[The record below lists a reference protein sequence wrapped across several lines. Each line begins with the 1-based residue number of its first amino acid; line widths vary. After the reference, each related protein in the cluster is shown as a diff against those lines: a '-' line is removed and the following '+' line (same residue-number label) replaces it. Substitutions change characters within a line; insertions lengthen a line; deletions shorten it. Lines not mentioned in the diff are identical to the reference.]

1 MLNRAHYLERQA
13 EKAARK
19 GRIEEAIQLHKEAAD
34 ILRDLLQSVIDDKV
48 RESVRL
54 QAELHDKEKK
64 VLRQQ
69 RKRCQKVSKELENL
83 KMNHEKHSGAAGH
96 RSSKPKKPSATS
108 AATMASQYSEQDLQS
123 SIYRRFQETQNL
135 LDQLRIQD
143 DFSTASDCTV
153 TPSGCGT
160 ESYAATG
167 AIPRGHRQDLA
178 NPPPVPPHQT
188 QQTVKK
194 PKDDKVIIEE
204 LTTANNHLRKMV
216 DTLFF
221 ELSACQEEN
230 AHLKARIRG
239 LEQEKGYG
247 SPKTRRNRHSPHRKE
262 YRSAARTEE
271 EDANEEERSDG
282 GYLGMQKIVPTEELP
297 PLPPL
302 DMPPAFN
309 FGPNNVSAAVAA
321 GTESPAPTSISTS
334 VPATSSPSDLSSC
347 CPPPPPP
354 LKYVAVPQPPQ
365 GTGGNQ

>member
-1 MLNRAHYLERQA
+1 MSSIVHDRDSYGFIRDTALSVMIKSLNT
-13 EKAARK
+13 
-19 GRIEEAIQLHKEAAD
+19 LH
-34 ILRDLLQSVIDDKV
+34 ILSNVQVIDDKV

-123 SIYRRFQETQNL
+123 SIYRRFQETQNH

-160 ESYAATG
+160 ESYATTG

-188 QQTVKK
+188 QV
-194 PKDDKVIIEE
+194 
-204 LTTANNHLRKMV
+204 N
-216 DTLFF
+216 
-221 ELSACQEEN
+221 
-230 AHLKARIRG
+230 
-239 LEQEKGYG
+239 
-247 SPKTRRNRHSPHRKE
+247 
-262 YRSAARTEE
+262 
-271 EDANEEERSDG
+271 
-282 GYLGMQKIVPTEELP
+282 
-297 PLPPL
+297 
-302 DMPPAFN
+302 
-309 FGPNNVSAAVAA
+309 
-321 GTESPAPTSISTS
+321 
-334 VPATSSPSDLSSC
+334 SS
-347 CPPPPPP
+347 
-354 LKYVAVPQPPQ
+354 
-365 GTGGNQ
+365 